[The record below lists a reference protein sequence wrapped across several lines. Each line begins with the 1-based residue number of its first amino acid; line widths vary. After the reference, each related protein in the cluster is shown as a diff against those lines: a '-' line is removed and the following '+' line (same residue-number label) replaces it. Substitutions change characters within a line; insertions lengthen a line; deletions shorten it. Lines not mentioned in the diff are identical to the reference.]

1 MLSSEKSERLSML
14 SVTQKD
20 GLTEIVNIAIGRSA
34 ALLSEMTGRKVNLS
48 VPYIDLLTVNDMDT
62 PVFSKIAVHN
72 GHIISSSLKF
82 GNDFKG
88 KAFLLFPA
96 RQAKLLVGLCLD
108 GSLENTSINDKDLLD
123 TDFDVLMEIS
133 NVILNAIVGGLG
145 NFLES
150 KLIYS
155 LPEIEMLFVSE
166 EDQRVL
172 LQEQMYVL
180 VLQARLGLA
189 DTQFDGMVLI
199 ALSMDSV
206 TQLVNRIDRLVGSL
220 SGPT

>member
-1 MLSSEKSERLSML
+1 MLSE
-14 SVTQKD
+14 VQKD

-34 ALLSEMTGRKVNLS
+34 ALLSEMTGRRVGIS
-48 VPYIDLLTVNDMDT
+48 VPYLDLLTIQDMET
-62 PVFSKIAVHN
+62 PIFSQIAVAN
-72 GHIISSSLKF
+72 GHLISSSIRF
-82 GNDFKG
+82 GTEFKG

-96 RQAKLLVGLCLD
+96 RQAKLLVGLCLGGYGD
-108 GSLENTSINDKDLLD
+108 DVNITDKSLLD

-133 NVILNAIVGGLG
+133 NVILNAIIGGLG

-150 KLIYS
+150 KIIYS

-166 EDQRVL
+166 QDQRLL

-180 VLQARLGLA
+180 VLETRLGLA
-189 DTQFDGMVLI
+189 ETQFEGAILI

-206 TQLVNRIDRLVGSL
+206 AQLVSRIDRLVGNLHESAF
-220 SGPT
+220 

>member
-1 MLSSEKSERLSML
+1 MLSEM
-14 SVTQKD
+14 QKD

-34 ALLSEMTGRKVNLS
+34 ALLSEMTGSKVELS
-48 VPYIDLLTVNDMDT
+48 VPYLDLLTIQDMKT
-62 PVFSKIAVHN
+62 PVFSKIVVDN

-82 GNDFKG
+82 GDEFKG
-88 KAFLLFPA
+88 KALLLFPA
-96 RQAKLLVGLCLD
+96 RQAKLLVSLCLD
-108 GSLENTSINDKDLLD
+108 GNGENTGTNDKDLLD

-166 EDQRVL
+166 EDQRML
-172 LQEQMYVL
+172 LQEQTYVL

-189 DTQFDGMVLI
+189 EAQFDGAVLI
-199 ALSMDSV
+199 ALSMD
-206 TQLVNRIDRLVGSL
+206 
-220 SGPT
+220 